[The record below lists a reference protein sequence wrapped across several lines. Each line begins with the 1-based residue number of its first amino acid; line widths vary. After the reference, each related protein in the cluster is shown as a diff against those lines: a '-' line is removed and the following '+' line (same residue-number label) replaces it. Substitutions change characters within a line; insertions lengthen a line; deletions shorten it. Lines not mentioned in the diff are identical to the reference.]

1 MAIRIHAS
9 VVSGKASKSL
19 LNRRERLSQPKVRST
34 IQRHCRTWNPWVDN
48 SSARLPI
55 AAMCFPHIAAQS
67 VVYPVPCPQEP
78 PASKVI
84 VDRLMRRKVLRQQ
97 APLATAT
104 QDVEDS
110 IWTTLCWTWPLGTR
124 NACGSAKPADK
135 RENPLH

>member
-1 MAIRIHAS
+1 
-9 VVSGKASKSL
+9 
-19 LNRRERLSQPKVRST
+19 
-34 IQRHCRTWNPWVDN
+34 
-48 SSARLPI
+48 
-55 AAMCFPHIAAQS
+55 MCFPHIAAQS

-84 VDRLMRRKVLRQQ
+84 VDRLIRRKVLRQQ

-135 RENPLH
+135 RENPLHRFLPKVKGNPTGFSGGSASTSRHAKNHDDPR